1 MFRLLIILLFIGCKN
16 NKEVSPT
23 KELKH
28 SREWIEYIY
37 NNGYRNQ
44 LEIYTDKKGDTL
56 VFQKKTFL
64 NDSLI
69 RKKSMYYELNY
80 HKTPFDTI
88 VGRITL
94 YDNLDHKIINPI
106 TSRTLE
112 IDIINY
118 KNKDSLIF
126 DFQSN
131 ENYIDFKYKSKSDTI
146 SGLIYQTITI
156 DKGNKKTR
164 IITIALPIDNKYETN
179 NFWVDSIEDIIK

>member
-1 MFRLLIILLFIGCKN
+1 MIFFIGCKN
-16 NKEVSPT
+16 NKKSNST
-23 KELKH
+23 KRLKH
-28 SREWIEYIY
+28 SIEWIEYQS

-44 LEIYTDKKGDTL
+44 LEIYTDRKGDTL

-69 RKKSMYYELNY
+69 RRKSLYYELNY
-80 HKTPFDTI
+80 HKTQFDTI

-94 YDNLDHKIINPI
+94 YDDLDYKTINPI
-106 TSRTLE
+106 TSRTLK

-118 KNKDSLIF
+118 KNKDSLTF

-164 IITIALPIDNKYETN
+164 IITIALPIDNKHETN